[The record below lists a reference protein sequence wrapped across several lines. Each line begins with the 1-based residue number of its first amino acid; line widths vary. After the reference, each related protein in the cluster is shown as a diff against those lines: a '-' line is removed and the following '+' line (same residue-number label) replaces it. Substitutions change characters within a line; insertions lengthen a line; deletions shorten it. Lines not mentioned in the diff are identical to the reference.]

1 MALYRLGF
9 LWGVWVCLS
18 GNVGF
23 YEVSLKNK
31 VGSFCGEM
39 AFGEEFGEV

>member
-1 MALYRLGF
+1 M
-9 LWGVWVCLS
+9 
-18 GNVGF
+18 GF

-39 AFGEEFGEV
+39 AFLGKEIDSFGEEFGEA